1 MSPVTGRPT
10 RLLLLPLLLVIPF
23 SAFPQQPSSP
33 AQIWRQSQKTD
44 AVRGT
49 AYLQFTLAGKFVKWP
64 DKDAS
69 NRPTLEVDCKTSEDS
84 GGSKGAFWHAYLLA
98 GTPLTIEYVEP
109 DAITTGIMYFQK
121 ITVRYRLDH
130 GKERREQW
138 SPGPDKS
145 SVTIPKDALK
155 RMIGAHTVVIT
166 VNESNAAEVSVQF
179 EMPDSTDVAQACGLG
194 HHKK

>member
-1 MSPVTGRPT
+1 MSPVTVRST
-10 RLLLLPLLLVIPF
+10 RLLLLALLLVIPF

-33 AQIWRQSQKTD
+33 TQKWRQSQKTD
-44 AVRGT
+44 ATNGT
-49 AYLQFTLAGKFVKWP
+49 AYTQFTLAGKFVKWP

-69 NRPTLEVDCKTSEDS
+69 NRPTLEVDCRTSEHS
-84 GGSKGAFWHAYLLA
+84 GGSKAAFWHAYLLA

-121 ITVRYRLDH
+121 ITVRYRLDTA
-130 GKERREQW
+130 KQRREQW
-138 SPGPDKS
+138 PPGPDKS

-155 RMIGAHTVVIT
+155 RMLGAHSVVIT

-179 EMPDSTDVAQACGLG
+179 EMPDSTEVAQTCDLDY
-194 HHKK
+194 HKK